1 MFSLDSNCKSAH
13 RKKESNTVVAVKI
26 ANNFQHYQFN
36 VKIQLIKFILGP
48 SYNQSKFMSKKFNY
62 KIINKTY

>member
-13 RKKESNTVVAVKI
+13 RKKENSTVAAVKI

-36 VKIQLIKFILGP
+36 VKIQLIKLILSP
-48 SYNQSKFMSKKFNY
+48 SYDQSKFMSKKVQL
-62 KIINKTY
+62 